1 MDFDVKHRGF
11 FDSRITF
18 GKSAKVT
25 KERTAGA
32 YELEYFPVS
41 GGKSFV
47 NGVCHDIHSGTVLLV
62 RPGSVRHSILH
73 MKAYFVHF
81 AVQSREAED
90 FLSEIPIEF
99 TAETLGQSEIRKR
112 FEDLFEPV
120 SKMTKDAAV
129 IQEYRLISLLCE
141 IKRQV
146 SQATE
151 GEAEISESHSDG
163 SPNSDAVRRAANY
176 IEENFGERLS
186 LSEIAAEVH
195 LSPIYFHSLFKKRL
209 GVTPNE
215 YLVSYRLSKAK
226 HMLCCTD
233 KTIAEISSECGFS
246 SQSYFT
252 AVFGKSEG
260 ITPKEYRK
268 SRFSGYGL

>member
-1 MDFDVKHRGF
+1 MDFNVKHLGF
-11 FDSRITF
+11 FDSKITF

-25 KERTAGA
+25 KERTAGV

-47 NGVCHDIHSGTVLLV
+47 NGIAHDIRSGTVLLV

-81 AVQSREAED
+81 AAESREAEA
-90 FLSEIPIEF
+90 FLSEIPVIF
-99 TAETLGQSEIRKR
+99 TAETLGEPEIRKR
-112 FEDLFEPV
+112 FEALFDIV
-120 SKMTKDAAV
+120 SRETKDTAV
-129 IQEYRLISLLCE
+129 LKEYRLISLLCE
-141 IKRQV
+141 IKRQC
-146 SQATE
+146 SNE
-151 GEAEISESHSDG
+151 SGSEISESG
-163 SPNSDAVRRAANY
+163 TGENPNIDAVRRAAKY
-176 IEENFGERLS
+176 IEANCGERLS
-186 LSEIAAEVH
+186 LADIAAEVH
-195 LSPIYFHSLFKKRL
+195 LSPIYFHSLFKKHL

-215 YLVSYRLSKAK
+215 YLVSCRLSNAK
-226 HMLCCTD
+226 HLLCCTD
-233 KTIAEISSECGFS
+233 KAIAEISAECGFS